1 MKPAP
6 RSLSLRSRVILTGGA
21 LSLLVVAI
29 ATGLFV
35 IGGSAW
41 STQQDALADLLEE
54 LRIGEEIQQGVLSQ
68 LAAIT
73 TMEGEPSP
81 FLPDPFEAAGDR
93 IHTQLRLYLFRDLG
107 PEERLQLEAMG
118 QAHRHLEVYA
128 SRVMTLVALGR
139 DEEARLARHELF
151 GSAQALL
158 IHSEALLALR
168 QGRLERLQARQ
179 GEFLRITQ
187 ILLGGTSLV
196 ALLGTLLLVQVL
208 ARRLVAPLEQL
219 VDASGRLSAGD
230 FSVRV
235 PEADLDREFETVAHA
250 FNDMAKSLH
259 SAATDLEIRN
269 QALEEALQTVRETQG
284 QLIQSEKLGALG
296 RMTAGLAHELNN
308 PLASVLGYGQ
318 LLRDHLREGGTLD
331 RASLEKEYLIPI
343 LNEAGRA
350 QHLIRHFLGFARQG
364 GSTLGPVHLPSVLQT
379 VVELR
384 RYAFAQHGLSIRVA
398 PLPQVHI
405 LGEAQMLKGVILN
418 LVNNSGEAMA
428 PRGAGT
434 LRIEG
439 EVQDEEKVILH
450 FLDDGPG
457 LAHPER
463 LFEPF
468 YTTKP
473 PGQGTGLGLSVVHQV
488 MKAFGGRAD
497 GGNRME
503 GGAWFSLTLVRT
515 DAPPSRDSPMV
526 QEGGQAKGGVGTE
539 KAHLPGSEQEA
550 DGRDSDRGATGAL
563 TEPEG
568 GLSPR
573 TSRAASVHRSRV
585 LVVED
590 EEMIRALHARLLRRM
605 GFEPLLAED
614 AAAARRILMTEPVDA
629 VVSDIKM
636 PGESGLEFYR
646 WLSEAHP
653 HLAKRFLF
661 VTGNVAVEDVKGL
674 LEQHPDRFITKP
686 FDIAEYM
693 ERIGG
698 LVQTPTPAPHG
709 DRANA

>member
-1 MKPAP
+1 MKPDP
-6 RSLSLRSRVILTGGA
+6 RTFSLRSRVILTGGA

-29 ATGLFV
+29 AAGLFV

-41 STQQDALADLLEE
+41 ATQQDALADLLEE

-73 TMEGEPSP
+73 AMEGDPSP
-81 FLPDPFEAAGDR
+81 SLPDPFEAAGDR

-128 SRVMTLVALGR
+128 SRVMTLAALGR

-179 GEFLRITQ
+179 AEFLRITQ
-187 ILLGGTSLV
+187 ILLGGTSLI

-219 VDASGRLSAGD
+219 VDASGRLSEGD

-250 FNDMAKSLH
+250 FNDMAESLH
-259 SAATDLEIRN
+259 SATIDLETRN
-269 QALEEALQTVRETQG
+269 QALEEALQTIKETQG
-284 QLIQSEKLGALG
+284 QLIQSEKLSALG

-318 LLRDHLREGGTLD
+318 LLRDHLRTGGGLD
-331 RASLEKEYLIPI
+331 PASLEGEYLTPI
-343 LNEAGRA
+343 LNEAERA
-350 QHLIRHFLGFARQG
+350 QYLVRHFLGFARQG
-364 GSTLGPVHLPSVLQT
+364 GSTLGPVDLASVVRT
-379 VVELR
+379 VVDLR
-384 RYAFAQHGLSIRVA
+384 RYAFAQQGLSIEVA
-398 PLPQVHI
+398 SLPQVHI

-418 LVNNSGEAMA
+418 LVNNAEEAMA
-428 PRGAGT
+428 PQGMGT

-439 EVQDEEKVILH
+439 QEDGEEVVLH

-488 MKAFGGRAD
+488 LEAFGGKAD
-497 GGNRME
+497 GGNRPD
-503 GGAWFSLTLVRT
+503 GGAWFSVTLLRTGAPPHQDSPSVTEGTRKGGET
-515 DAPPSRDSPMV
+515 DAGRPHPA
-526 QEGGQAKGGVGTE
+526 GGE
-539 KAHLPGSEQEA
+539 REA
-550 DGRDSDRGATGAL
+550 DGGDSHGGTIGAL
-563 TEPEG
+563 TEAG
-568 GLSPR
+568 GGQSPR
-573 TSRAASVHRSRV
+573 TSPSASLHRPRV

-590 EEMIRALHARLLRRM
+590 EGMIRALHARLLRRM

-614 AAAARRILMTEPVDA
+614 ATAARRILMTEPVDA

-693 ERIGG
+693 ERIGR
-698 LVQTPTPAPHG
+698 LVQAPTPAPHG
-709 DRANA
+709 DGANA